1 MRRAMHVD
9 EVALEEPLV
18 RQLLIEPVQ
27 VMTCV
32 RLAPRQGPTTSE
44 SPVCLVPRTEPMAP

>member
-18 RQLLIEPVQ
+18 RQLLAEPVQ

-32 RLAPRQGPTTSE
+32 RLARRQGPTTPGRFPFVWYGE
-44 SPVCLVPRTEPMAP
+44 LNP